1 MADKEYKTHRQLLTI
16 LRNRGM
22 VIGKGSQGSRVMRIL
37 EKENYYN
44 VINGYKDLFLDPA
57 STTTELYKTG
67 TTFDEVYALYEF
79 DREVRHIYLKYL
91 LKVENSF
98 KTVLAHE
105 FSQLYGHDNYLKLQN
120 FHTGPSPDHKVLQRI
135 ANINK
140 LNMKTDMA
148 HIQHLSS

>member
-1 MADKEYKTHRQLLTI
+1 MPDKEYKTYRQLLTI
-16 LRNRGM
+16 LRGRGM
-22 VIGKGSQGSRVMRIL
+22 TIGKGSQGSRVMRIL

-57 STTTELYKTG
+57 STPTAELYKAG

-98 KTVLAHE
+98 KTVLENKVRPFPCCTNRCFAAH
-105 FSQLYGHDNYLKLQN
+105 Y
-120 FHTGPSPDHKVLQRI
+120 QRM
-135 ANINK
+135 
-140 LNMKTDMA
+140 LCLCPYTRFFEGMDRW
-148 HIQHLSS
+148 